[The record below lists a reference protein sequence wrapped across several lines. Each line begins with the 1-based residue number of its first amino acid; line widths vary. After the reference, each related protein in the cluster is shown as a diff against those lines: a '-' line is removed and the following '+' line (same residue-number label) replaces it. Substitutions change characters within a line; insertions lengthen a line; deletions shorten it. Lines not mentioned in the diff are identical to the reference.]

1 MVTFN
6 IDKTHILITFQ
17 IARPVSPDGEW
28 KVFTPI
34 RKKKNTIMHS
44 NMSKLLGFILP
55 LVRN

>member
-17 IARPVSPDGEW
+17 ITRPVSPNGEW

-34 RKKKNTIMHS
+34 RKKKKKKKYHNA
-44 NMSKLLGFILP
+44 L
-55 LVRN
+55 